1 MAREPVD
8 YWEKRSTELMKRL
21 EKETENTINAL
32 IQAYEQATKD
42 INKEIG
48 KIFNKYATDGKLTKG
63 EALELL
69 NTKETKEFYNEL
81 LEEINT
87 INDDEIKRKLLAKY
101 NAPAY
106 AYRINRYEALQQN
119 IDIELK
125 KLANIEQQITEIR
138 YVDTIE
144 EGYYHTIYDIQKGT
158 GLGFSFAQIDMR
170 TINLLLNE
178 NWIDNA
184 NFSQRI
190 WNNSEKL
197 GNYLRTQLTADTMS
211 GKSVQK
217 IAQELAEYMNVGLYN
232 ATRLVRTEVN
242 HFANE
247 SEMLSYKECGI
258 EKYRFIATLDN
269 RTCGRCASLDNKV
282 FNVKD
287 RRAGSNCPPIHA
299 NDRCTTVAEF
309 DDEVTEGLE
318 RRARDENGMPI
329 LVPQD
334 MSYKDWY
341 SKYVTNKKK
350 YDTIDTQLSTDK
362 ITLENLP
369 NKLGINLSTY
379 DPYDNDIQEQVA
391 ELLNMA
397 DFPKIISK
405 VEYQKYEGQEIVRIL
420 HDYHGKTAEEAYNN
434 TLYGKIQ
441 YSENTNSSFGRGI
454 YFGDKNVE
462 NTIKDL
468 YSKRDNDKILNA
480 KISNNAKIIEFKTQ
494 LEYLQDVDKRLLKV
508 PENLRSI
515 YEKEKSLLY
524 MLDGI
529 DGIKLKHNDYYCIYN
544 RGVLIVSE

>member
-1 MAREPVD
+1 MAREPID

-21 EKETENTINAL
+21 EKGTENTINTL
-32 IQAYEQATKD
+32 IKAYEQATKD
-42 INKEIG
+42 INKEIN
-48 KIFNKYATDGKLTKG
+48 KIFTKYATDGKLTKK
-63 EALELL
+63 EAVELL

-81 LEEINT
+81 LEQINT
-87 INDDEIKRKLLAKY
+87 VKDDEIKRKLLAKY

-106 AYRINRYEALQQN
+106 SYRISRYEALQQN
-119 IDIELK
+119 IDIQLK
-125 KLANIEQQITEIR
+125 KLADIEQQITEVR
-138 YVDTIE
+138 YIDTIE
-144 EGYYHTIYDIQKGT
+144 KGYYHTIYDIQKGT
-158 GLGFSFAQIDMR
+158 GIGFSFAQIDMR

-190 WNNSEKL
+190 WDNSEKL
-197 GNYLRTQLTADTMS
+197 GNYLRTQLTAASMS

-217 IAQELAEYMNVGLYN
+217 IVQELADYMNVGLYN

-247 SEMLSYKECGI
+247 AEMLSYKECGI

-282 FNVKD
+282 FKVKD
-287 RRAGSNCPPIHA
+287 RKVGSNCPPIHA

-309 DDEVTEGLE
+309 DDEVTAGLE
-318 RRARDENGMPI
+318 RKARDENGKPI
-329 LVPQD
+329 LVPQNV
-334 MSYKDWY
+334 SYKDWQD
-341 SKYVTNKKK
+341 KYVTNKNKH
-350 YDTIDTQLSTDK
+350 DIIDTQVSTDK
-362 ITLENLP
+362 ITLENLFD
-369 NKLGINLSTY
+369 KLSINLSTY
-379 DPYDNDIQEQVA
+379 DPYDNDIQEQAA

-397 DFPKIISK
+397 DFPKIIGK
-405 VEYQKYEGQEIVRIL
+405 IEYQKYEGQEIVRIL

-434 TLYGKIQ
+434 TLYGRIQ

-454 YFGDKNVE
+454 YFGDKSVE

-468 YSKRDNDKILNA
+468 YLKRDNDKILNA

-529 DGIKLKHNDYYCIYN
+529 DGIKLKYNDYYCIYN
-544 RGVLIVSE
+544 REVLIVSE